1 MYQNIDDLTRVK
13 FLGGGT
19 FGDVFLYKQNNS
31 NKFYAV
37 KMIDKNRAKYSKYFK
52 YLNSELQALSM
63 LNHPNIVKLKKV
75 IDSQSQIHL
84 LIVMEYCNGDSLL
97 KCLGNYTD
105 KYKTSFSEEIL

>member
-1 MYQNIDDLTRVK
+1 MCQNIGDLTLVQP
-13 FLGGGT
+13 LGSGS

-63 LNHPNIVKLKKV
+63 LNYPNIVKLKKV
-75 IDSQSQIHL
+75 IDSQTQIHL

-105 KYKTSFSEEIL
+105 KYKTPFSEEIL

>member
-1 MYQNIDDLTRVK
+1 
-13 FLGGGT
+13 
-19 FGDVFLYKQNNS
+19 
-31 NKFYAV
+31 
-37 KMIDKNRAKYSKYFK
+37 MIDKNRAKYSKYFK

-63 LNHPNIVKLKKV
+63 LNYPNIVKLKKV
-75 IDSQSQIHL
+75 IDSQTQIHL